1 MFDPTEL
8 RARMVEDQLA
18 ARHIS
23 DPRVLEAFRQVPR
36 HCFVPREY
44 QDQAYDDR
52 PLPIGL
58 EQTISQPYMVA
69 CMTELLD
76 LRPGDRVLEIGTGSG
91 YQTAILSLLASE
103 VVTIERHAALQA
115 RARACLGQLRRE
127 NIHFVVGDGC
137 LGHPDRAPYDA
148 ILVTAGS
155 PEIPPALVKQLANG
169 GRLLCPVGGRSH
181 QQLQRMEKQ
190 GSTLHTTA
198 HTDCIFVP
206 LRGRNGWPDEPN

>member
-18 ARHIS
+18 ARNIS
-23 DPRVLEAFRQVPR
+23 DHRVLEAFRRVPR
-36 HCFVPREY
+36 HCFVPHEY

-69 CMTELLD
+69 CMTELLE
-76 LRPGDRVLEIGTGSG
+76 LRPSDRVLEIGTGSG

-115 RARACLGQLRRE
+115 RARACLGQLRLE
-127 NIHFVVGDGC
+127 NIYFVVGDGC
-137 LGHPDRAPYDA
+137 LGYPDRAPYDA

-181 QQLQRMEKQ
+181 QQLQRVEKQ